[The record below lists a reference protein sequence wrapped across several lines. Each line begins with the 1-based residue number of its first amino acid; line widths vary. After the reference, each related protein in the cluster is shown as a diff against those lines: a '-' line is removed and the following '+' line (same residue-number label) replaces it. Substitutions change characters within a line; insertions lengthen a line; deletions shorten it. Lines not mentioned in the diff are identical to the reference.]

1 VTLDS
6 YVGQTK
12 IKPLIATEISHALT
26 TKEQLRHM
34 GFFGSAG
41 VGKTTLSKI
50 IADMAGYTFHPLTG
64 GKEWTEARTS
74 AFLMNLSTEGY
85 DKRGRPSQNPDRHL
99 LFIDEVHLIPTTS
112 FEVWYKPMEECH
124 LDKAG
129 AESWL
134 PFFTVI
140 VATTDPHKIPKPF
153 RDRLALPLVLE
164 PYSVD
169 ELKQIILAKS
179 DLSDDVAYQVA
190 RRARGI
196 ARTALNMAK
205 SVSIHGLG
213 LFERL
218 GIDDNGLTS
227 IDRDYLACL
236 ATGTKSLSTIAS
248 TIGQPNDVIEGI
260 IEPYLKRLGMIEISG
275 RGRTLTGS
283 GTRGRRGNDKELL
296 SLLG

>member
-1 VTLDS
+1 MNLDS
-6 YVGQTK
+6 YVGQSK

-26 TKEQLRHM
+26 TGEQLRHM

-50 IADMAGYTFHPLTG
+50 IATMAGYTFHPLTG
-64 GKEWTEARTS
+64 GKEWTESKTS
-74 AFLMNLSTEGY
+74 AFLMNLSTSGY
-85 DKRGRPSQNPDRHL
+85 DNKGRPSKDAARHL
-99 LFIDEVHLIPTTS
+99 LFIDEVHLLPSNS

-124 LDKAG
+124 LDKGG

-140 VATTDPHKIPKPF
+140 VATTDPHKLPKPF
-153 RDRLALPLVLE
+153 RDMLALPLVLE
-164 PYSVD
+164 PYTGE
-169 ELKQIILAKS
+169 ELKLIILGRYK
-179 DLSDDVAYQVA
+179 LSEDEAYQVA

-205 SVSIHGLG
+205 SVGIHGLG
-213 LFERL
+213 LFDRL
-218 GIDDNGLTS
+218 GIDENGLTP

-248 TIGQPNDVIEGI
+248 TIGQPTAVI
-260 IEPYLKRLGMIEISG
+260 YC
-275 RGRTLTGS
+275 
-283 GTRGRRGNDKELL
+283 
-296 SLLG
+296 